1 MSRVARRPQ
10 PLSAPA
16 RGPGDIGGGV
26 GAAGVGRAARGR
38 RAPSSAVRPVPAAP
52 APPHAPGG
60 RTAASGGAM
69 ASAAAGEAEETT
81 RLRKPRFSF
90 EENQILIR
98 EVRAHYPQ
106 LYGAQSR
113 RVSVAERRRVWDG
126 IAAKINGITSWKRTG
141 QEVQK
146 RWNDFKRRTK
156 EKLARVPHS
165 TQGAGPAAEDAFT
178 AEEET
183 IFAILGP
190 GVAGPGAGAG
200 AEPPSGAASSQPP
213 APSAGTQRYVLSED
227 RREDRRA
234 DTPAHSKGG
243 SSSPEQWARPSCSPQ
258 EGGCPPPKE
267 RESPP
272 PPALQT
278 VQLPRLALS
287 PPPPAPPPQPPP
299 QPPQQVHVA
308 PSSPSPPPP
317 PLPPPT
323 PSASDPSLDFLR
335 AQQETANAIRELA
348 GTLQQGLAKL
358 SEALSALLPLLPGT
372 AVDRLPPPPP
382 PPPRPLLPPP
392 TPKAEVTPEPVSVVA
407 AVVDRAVV
415 AARGVIIAPR
425 SEEGTP
431 RPPPAPLPPHDSPP
445 HKRRKGF
452 PTRKRRGRWKSP

>member
-1 MSRVARRPQ
+1 
-10 PLSAPA
+10 
-16 RGPGDIGGGV
+16 
-26 GAAGVGRAARGR
+26 
-38 RAPSSAVRPVPAAP
+38 
-52 APPHAPGG
+52 
-60 RTAASGGAM
+60 M
-69 ASAAAGEAEETT
+69 ASAAAAGEAEETT

-165 TQGAGPAAEDAFT
+165 TQGAGPAAEDAFS

-200 AEPPSGAASSQPP
+200 AEQPPAAASSQPP
-213 APSAGTQRYVLSED
+213 APSACTQRYVLSED

-243 SSSPEQWARPSCSPQ
+243 SSSPEPWARPSCNPQ

-267 RESPP
+267 RESSPL
-272 PPALQT
+272 PALQT

-287 PPPPAPPPQPPP
+287 PPPPAPPPPLPP
-299 QPPQQVHVA
+299 PPQQVQAA
-308 PSSPSPPPP
+308 PSPPSPLPPPP
-317 PLPPPT
+317 PLPVLSGP
-323 PSASDPSLDFLR
+323 DPSLDFLR

-348 GTLQQGLAKL
+348 GTLRQGLTKL

-372 AVDRLPPPPP
+372 PVDPLPPP
-382 PPPRPLLPPP
+382 PPPRPVLPPP
-392 TPKAEVTPEPVSVVA
+392 TPKVEITPEPVSVVA
-407 AVVDRAVV
+407 AVMDRAVV

-425 SEEGTP
+425 SEEGAP
-431 RPPPAPLPPHDSPP
+431 RPPAAPLPSHDSPP

>member
-1 MSRVARRPQ
+1 
-10 PLSAPA
+10 
-16 RGPGDIGGGV
+16 
-26 GAAGVGRAARGR
+26 
-38 RAPSSAVRPVPAAP
+38 
-52 APPHAPGG
+52 
-60 RTAASGGAM
+60 M
-69 ASAAAGEAEETT
+69 ASAAAAGEAEETT

-165 TQGAGPAAEDAFT
+165 TQGAGATAEDAFS

-200 AEPPSGAASSQPP
+200 AEQPP
-213 APSAGTQRYVLSED
+213 AAPPSQPLAPSAYTQRYVLSED
-227 RREDRRA
+227 RREGGGA

-243 SSSPEQWARPSCSPQ
+243 SSSPEPWARPSCHPQ
-258 EGGCPPPKE
+258 ERGCPPPKE
-267 RESPP
+267 RESSP

-287 PPPPAPPPQPPP
+287 PPPPAPPAPQPPP
-299 QPPQQVHVA
+299 QVQVA
-308 PSSPSPPPP
+308 PSPASPSPPLL
-317 PLPPPT
+317 PLLVPAAP
-323 PSASDPSLDFLR
+323 DPSLDFLR

-348 GTLQQGLAKL
+348 GTLRQGLTKL
-358 SEALSALLPLLPGT
+358 SEALSALLPLLPGSP
-372 AVDRLPPPPP
+372 VDPLPPPPP
-382 PPPRPLLPPP
+382 PPPRPVLPPP
-392 TPKAEVTPEPVSVVA
+392 TPKVEITPEPVSVVA
-407 AVVDRAVV
+407 AVVDRAKV
-415 AARGVIIAPR
+415 AARGVIIAHR
-425 SEEGTP
+425 NEEGTP
-431 RPPPAPLPPHDSPP
+431 RPPPTPPPPHDSPP

>member
-1 MSRVARRPQ
+1 
-10 PLSAPA
+10 
-16 RGPGDIGGGV
+16 
-26 GAAGVGRAARGR
+26 
-38 RAPSSAVRPVPAAP
+38 
-52 APPHAPGG
+52 
-60 RTAASGGAM
+60 M

-165 TQGAGPAAEDAFT
+165 TQGAGPAAEDAFS

-190 GVAGPGAGAG
+190 SVSAPGAGAG
-200 AEPPSGAASSQPP
+200 AEQPPGAASSQPP
-213 APSAGTQRYVLSED
+213 APSTCAQRYVLSED
-227 RREDRRA
+227 RREDKRA

-243 SSSPEQWARPSCSPQ
+243 SSSPEPWARSPCNPQ
-258 EGGCPPPKE
+258 EGGCQPPKE
-267 RESPP
+267 RESSP

-287 PPPPAPPPQPPP
+287 PPPPAPPPPPP
-299 QPPQQVHVA
+299 RPPPLQPPQQVPVA
-308 PSSPSPPPP
+308 PSPPSPPPP
-317 PLPPPT
+317 ALPAP
-323 PSASDPSLDFLR
+323 PSAPDPSLDFLR

-348 GTLQQGLAKL
+348 GTLRQGLAKL

-372 AVDRLPPPPP
+372 PVDPLPPPLPPPPP
-382 PPPRPLLPPP
+382 PPLPPRPVPPP
-392 TPKAEVTPEPVSVVA
+392 PSPKVEVTPEPVSMVA
-407 AVVDRAVV
+407 AVMDGAVV

-425 SEEGTP
+425 SGEGAP
-431 RPPPAPLPPHDSPP
+431 QPPQTPLPPHDSPP
-445 HKRRKGF
+445 HKRRKSF